1 MIFSAMMN
9 PEISLLQRKI
19 ADYPERIDNMQKR
32 YALVRA
38 PKANNIESAIKGLNA
53 YILQLKVNS
62 GSFDKIS
69 EFINADLKRLEELMQ
84 EAWNGEDDS
93 KESLQLSHVQLQHAA
108 ATVETYRRSID
119 AQLDG
124 AQVAL
129 EKLKLAQKQKKTFDV
144 VNLLAMIEKGDGY
157 TL

>member
-9 PEISLLQRKI
+9 PEIILLQRKI
-19 ADYPERIDNMQKR
+19 ADYPERIDKMQKR

-108 ATVETYRRSID
+108 ATVETYCRSID

-129 EKLKLAQKQKKTFDV
+129 DKLKLAQKQKKTFDV

>member
-1 MIFSAMMN
+1 MMN
-9 PEISLLQRKI
+9 PDIILLQRKI
-19 ADYPERIDNMQKR
+19 ADYPERIDKMQKR

-38 PKANNIESAIKGLNA
+38 PKATNIESAIKGLHA

-62 GSFDKIS
+62 GSFAKVNES
-69 EFINADLKRLEELMQ
+69 VTADLVKLEAMMQ
-84 EAWNGEDDS
+84 EAWADEDES
-93 KESLQLSHVQLQHAA
+93 KESLQLSHVQLQHAG
-108 ATVETYRRSID
+108 ATVETYLKSID

-124 AQVAL
+124 AQTAL

-157 TL
+157 IL

>member
-9 PEISLLQRKI
+9 PEIILLQRKI
-19 ADYPERIDNMQKR
+19 ADYPEQIDKMQKR

-38 PKANNIESAIKGLNA
+38 PKANTIESAIKGLNA

-62 GSFDKIS
+62 GSFAKIN
-69 EFINADLKRLEELMQ
+69 EYIMADLTRLEELID
-84 EAWNGEDDS
+84 EAGDS
-93 KESLQLSHVQLQHAA
+93 KDESLESLQLSHVQIQHAA

-157 TL
+157 IL

>member
-1 MIFSAMMN
+1 MMN

-19 ADYPERIDNMQKR
+19 ADYPERIDKMQKR

-38 PKANNIESAIKGLNA
+38 PKATNIESAIKGLNA
-53 YILQLKVNS
+53 YVLQLKVNS
-62 GSFDKIS
+62 GSFAKIN
-69 EFINADLKRLEELMQ
+69 ECILADLTRFEELLG
-84 EAWNGEDDS
+84 EAGDS
-93 KESLQLSHVQLQHAA
+93 NDESSESLQLSHVQLQHAA
-108 ATVETYRRSID
+108 ATVETYLKSID

-129 EKLKLAQKQKKTFDV
+129 DKLRLAQKQKKTFDV

-157 TL
+157 IL